1 MALTSALRRSSRDS
15 GETPSTLRRH
25 INLTLELAWTQFKLK
40 YTGSVLGYFWSLLK
54 PLMLFSIMYAIFVV
68 LFKQRSNEFA
78 LQLLVGVVIFTF
90 FTDAT
95 GVAMSSIAGAGHLIR
110 KAYFPRGILVVAS
123 TITAL
128 LTMMINL
135 TLIIAVATP
144 LGHLH
149 FGLRSLALPL
159 LLVELYALALG
170 FAFLLSALFVFYRDL
185 GHIWEI
191 VTQVLFYA
199 SAIVYPST
207 AVPARFRGIFFLNP
221 LAQVIEDV
229 RHAIVIDVV
238 PWTATYVG
246 PRLLVP
252 LGLTVAVLGVG
263 LLVFRRL
270 TPVFAEYL

>member
-1 MALTSALRRSSRDS
+1 V
-15 GETPSTLRRH
+15 STLRRH
-25 INLTLELAWTQFKLK
+25 VNLTLELAWTQFKLK

-54 PLMLFSIMYAIFVV
+54 PLMLFSILFAIFVV
-68 LFKQRSNEFA
+68 LFKQRTNEFA
-78 LQLLVGVVIFTF
+78 LQLLVGVVVFTF

-110 KAYFPRGILVVAS
+110 KAYFPRAILVVAS

-135 TLIIAVATP
+135 TLIVVVATS

-149 FGLRSLALPL
+149 FGLYSAVLPL
-159 LLVELYALALG
+159 LLIELYGLALG
-170 FAFLLSALFVFYRDL
+170 FAFLLSSLFVFYRDL

-199 SAIVYPST
+199 SAIVYPVV
-207 AVPARFRGIFFLNP
+207 AVPARFRGLFFINP
-221 LAQVIEDV
+221 LAQVVEDV
-229 RHAIVIDVV
+229 RHAIVISVV
-238 PWTATYVG
+238 PWTADYVG
-246 PRLLVP
+246 VRVLVP
-252 LGLTVAVLGVG
+252 VGITAIVLVAG